1 MTREPQADG
10 AQRHLTP
17 LSTPAIS
24 RLRAVGFPL
33 SDAQTEALVRAA
45 LDEDAAFHDVSTL
58 ATVVSDRHVRASLV
72 ARRAGVIAGVPLACE
87 AFRLLDKGV
96 AARVEHVDGT
106 MVDAGAVII
115 RLNGHARAL
124 LSAERVALNFMQRLS
139 GIASLTARF
148 VAAVQGTRA
157 KILDTRKTTPGWRRL
172 EKYAVMAGGGVN
184 HRFDLR
190 SGVLI
195 KDNHL
200 SAIGGDVALAVQRAR
215 GIAAAGTMIQIEC
228 DTLVQVQTAI
238 DAHADSVLLDN
249 MSLSEL
255 RQAVMMCDGRLVT
268 EASGGVT
275 LATARDIAE
284 CGVDRISVGA
294 LTHSAPALDLAL
306 DFDGL

>member
-1 MTREPQADG
+1 MTHEPQADG

-17 LSTPAIS
+17 MSTSAIS
-24 RLRAVGFPL
+24 RVGAVGFPL
-33 SDAQTEALVRAA
+33 TDAQTEALVRSA

-58 ATVVSDRHVRASLV
+58 STVVSDRHVRATLV
-72 ARRAGVIAGVPLACE
+72 ARQTGVIAGVPLACE

-96 AARVEHVDGT
+96 SARVEQIDGS
-106 MVDAGAVII
+106 MVEAGAVIL

-148 VAAVQGTRA
+148 VAAVQGTQAR
-157 KILDTRKTTPGWRRL
+157 ILDTRKTTPGWRRL
-172 EKYAVMAGGGVN
+172 EKYAVLTGGGEN

-200 SAIGGDVALAVQRAR
+200 AAIGGDIALAVQRAR
-215 GIAAAGTMIQIEC
+215 GIAATGTVIQIEC
-228 DTLVQVQTAI
+228 DNLAQVQAAI
-238 DAHADSVLLDN
+238 DADADSVLLDN
-249 MSLSEL
+249 MSLNDL
-255 RQAVMMCDGRLVT
+255 RHAVAMCGGRVVT

-275 LATARDIAE
+275 LATVRNIAE
-284 CGVDRISVGA
+284 CGVDRISIGA